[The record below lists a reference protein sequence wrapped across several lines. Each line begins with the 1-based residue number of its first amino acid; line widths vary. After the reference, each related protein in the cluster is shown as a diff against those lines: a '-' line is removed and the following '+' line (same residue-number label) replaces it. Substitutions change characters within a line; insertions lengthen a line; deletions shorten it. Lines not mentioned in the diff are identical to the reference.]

1 MATITIN
8 NPVRLNALNSATL
21 NELYAT
27 IRTVAA
33 DDAIRAIIVTGAG
46 DGQSRAADA
55 LAEGAGVLNVS
66 DLMLD
71 RHDLLARVQA
81 RTGCPHPLPPRA
93 EAPLPGRMATCRLRR
108 LGWRPGGLPRLDA
121 FLDAALR

>member
-1 MATITIN
+1 MRMFRSLHIPPEWVWLESVA
-8 NPVRLNALNSATL
+8 VVSAAVL
-21 NELYAT
+21 
-27 IRTVAA
+27 V
-33 DDAIRAIIVTGAG
+33 
-46 DGQSRAADA
+46 A